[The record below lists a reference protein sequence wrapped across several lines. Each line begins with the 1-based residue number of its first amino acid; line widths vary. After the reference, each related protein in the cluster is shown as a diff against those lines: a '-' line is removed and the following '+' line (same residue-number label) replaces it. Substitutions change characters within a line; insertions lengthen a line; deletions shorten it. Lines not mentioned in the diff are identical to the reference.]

1 MGKPHRSQKYDSTQ
15 SNSIERT
22 SIENVSTNDRTT
34 DQLAQ
39 SNRELFLQ
47 GCIAMIPLSIAVVPW
62 GLLAGSYAI
71 DSGLNPIES
80 QALSAILFAG
90 SAQLVA
96 TGMMKA
102 GAGIATLLLTTL
114 FITSR
119 HFLYSVSMRSTIGK
133 LPLRW
138 RLALGF
144 LLTDELF
151 AICGNQTTQRFEP
164 WYALG
169 AGLSFYLCWNLAT
182 FVGIV
187 AGSYIP
193 AMNELGLEFA
203 VAATFI
209 ALVIPN
215 VKNSPTLAAVIAAL
229 IFSVALNL
237 FHVEGALMIAS
248 LGGMLTGYLVETLRG
263 EQA

>member
-1 MGKPHRSQKYDSTQ
+1 
-15 SNSIERT
+15 
-22 SIENVSTNDRTT
+22 
-34 DQLAQ
+34 
-39 SNRELFLQ
+39 
-47 GCIAMIPLSIAVVPW
+47 MIPLSIAVIPW
-62 GLLAGSYAI
+62 GLLAGSFAI
-71 DSGLNPIES
+71 EAGLTSWES

-96 TGMMKA
+96 TGMLKA
-102 GAGIATLLLTTL
+102 GASLATMLLATF

-119 HFLYSVSMRSTIGK
+119 HLLYSVSMRSKISP
-133 LPLRW
+133 LPLKW
-138 RLALGF
+138 RLTLGF

-151 AICGNQTTQRFEP
+151 AICGQQSDKQFDR

-182 FVGIV
+182 LVGIV

-209 ALVIPN
+209 AIVIPN
-215 VKNSPTLAAVIAAL
+215 IKSSPVL
-229 IFSVALNL
+229 ISVLVALVL
-237 FHVEGALMIAS
+237 SVLSSHLGIESGLMIAS
-248 LGGMLTGYLVETLRG
+248 VGGMVAGYLAESLKG
-263 EQA
+263 AK